1 MSTHLPTHQSSQHCL
16 PSTFCHLQ
24 LTAFFFFPFTSSYL
38 HFLFFWSPLLPLIF
52 TFICNYHFLFFILWI
67 CSLLFSFK
75 LNNKHTVAE
84 KKKIH
89 VASSP
94 DCTAQEKEYTHIL
107 LCRHRNA
114 WNSGRRSRILKNL
127 SLPISIPL
135 LSPVPFRAPR
145 EQPLRN
151 RRDVMIVIPLVE
163 EVAAL
168 EEEVVATAPTRTT
181 EETEVEEM
189 FA

>member
-1 MSTHLPTHQSSQHCL
+1 
-16 PSTFCHLQ
+16 
-24 LTAFFFFPFTSSYL
+24 
-38 HFLFFWSPLLPLIF
+38 
-52 TFICNYHFLFFILWI
+52 
-67 CSLLFSFK
+67 LLFSFK

-168 EEEVVATAPTRTT
+168 EEEVAALKEEEEVVTVLGATTAPTPTTTT

-189 FA
+189 FAKFLSKRHCTTS